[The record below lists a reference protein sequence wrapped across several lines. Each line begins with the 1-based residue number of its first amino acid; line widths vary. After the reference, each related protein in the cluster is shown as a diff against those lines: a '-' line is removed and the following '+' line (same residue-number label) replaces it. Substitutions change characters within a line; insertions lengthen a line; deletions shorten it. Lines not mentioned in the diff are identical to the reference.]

1 MKKIFLSIVVTFL
14 FTAISAQTYHPLQ
27 TTNLVE
33 NWSNA
38 ALISVN
44 DNWTGYPSFRG
55 FLGQDLTSSTG
66 IDPQT
71 VLIGASPTPNDL
83 DVIANQTNPN
93 TQTSGGVA
101 EFDGIANPS
110 IALQGSNTADA
121 PFLVIYLNGSN
132 VSSINVSYNLRDLDG
147 SADNSIQ
154 PVALQYRIG
163 SSGNFTN
170 LPLGFVADASN
181 GPNTATLVTPVNVI
195 LPAICDGQA
204 QIEIRII
211 TTNAASSDE
220 WIGIDD
226 ILITS
231 IPLGGDVTPP
241 TISTLTPPDNATNIP
256 TTTNL
261 SILFSE
267 PIAKGTGN
275 IEIWDA
281 SGPTLIQTIPVT
293 DLAVTVTGS
302 TATIAISPLVINTN
316 YYILIPT
323 IGTFVDLAT
332 IPNPFAGITANTT
345 WNFTTDGTAPTIT
358 TLTPVDNG
366 TNISISTNL
375 TAVFNEN
382 IIKGTGNIV
391 IKRLDN
397 NSTVQT
403 IDVTNAAV
411 TITGNN
417 TVTIDIND
425 LLFNTDYY
433 VEIDAGAIKDV
444 SNINFAGITGNS
456 TWNFTT
462 IPQPAAGIIGNNYS
476 FTSCTTTFITEGWRQ
491 FSVTG
496 AQTWACTT
504 SGRTGADGMEMN
516 AFVSSGNNPLNEDWL
531 ISPPFDLTSTTA
543 PTLKF
548 YSKGDFTPGHGLVVR
563 VSTNYAPGTNPN
575 TATWTNVLTFPTPS
589 GSNTAWLLNDNIDL
603 STYNTSNVY
612 VAWFYSNPSTAN
624 SSRWRIDDVTL
635 YSNIVLP
642 PCDEPSD
649 QPTNLLLTP
658 TATSV
663 SGSFTAVFPAPSGY
677 LVVRSTSATLSANP
691 IDATTYTVGA
701 PLGGGVVIAN
711 GAATTF
717 TDNGLAPTTTYYYF
731 VFAYNNEN
739 CIGGPNYA
747 ITINPAPT
755 GNTNS
760 TTTLALAPCIP
771 PIAAPTTLNLSAT
784 NTTISGSFTA
794 SASANRYLV
803 VISTSTPLGATPT
816 DGTTYT
822 AGSPFGT
829 GTVVAYSASTTFNAT
844 GLTANTPYF
853 IFVFAANGD
862 CTGEPN
868 YFTTSLDGTT
878 TTTNGTGVPNGYYD
892 AALGLTC
899 QPLKTA
905 LKNIISTGT
914 EVLSYTP
921 GLWNLYQFSDIRRND
936 ANNADI
942 VWDTYSDN
950 PTGADP
956 YTFTFVTNQ
965 CGNYTT
971 EGDCYNREHSTPQSW
986 FNQVSPMVSDA
997 HHIFPTDGKV
1007 NAMHSNYPYGEVQ
1020 NLTVFPMGSGYNNP
1034 SLAGSKLGIGSNFG
1048 FTGTVFE
1055 PINEY
1060 KGDYARAFLY
1070 MAVRYEDE
1078 MINQNWPQYGRANEA
1093 ILSTVDQPNAA
1104 IRRLQFYDDW
1114 YIKLLYKWHL
1124 QDPVSAKEINRNNVI
1139 FSQLITDGASTK
1151 KQGNR
1156 NPFVDHPEYVA
1167 AIWGPSC
1174 LTVLPVTITNFSVK
1188 KNNNTA
1194 LVSWKINNELSIK
1207 KYEVE
1212 RSTNGI
1218 NFEKI
1223 GEVKSNGST
1232 QYSFT
1237 DNTLPLAKTIY
1248 YRLKIVEL
1256 SGKLNTTNVITI
1268 DGVVLVNALKI
1279 SPNPANEKITIQ
1291 LNNGINQ
1298 KGALLTIF
1306 DFTGRLLVQKSLT
1319 NGQNTITLPVLNYA
1333 NGTYFI
1339 KINTDTEVLKTNFII
1354 SR

>member
-1 MKKIFLSIVVTFL
+1 MKRIFII
-14 FTAISAQTYHPLQ
+14 A
-27 TTNLVE
+27 
-33 NWSNA
+33 
-38 ALISVN
+38 
-44 DNWTGYPSFRG
+44 
-55 FLGQDLTSSTG
+55 FLGCFFVTKAQISITNIATPYTQDFNTLASTGTSSTLPTG
-66 IDPQT
+66 WALFETGSGANTTYTADNGGLNGGNTYSFGTTSSTERAFGSLQSGSVVPT
-71 VLIGASPTPNDL
+71 IGASFINNTGVSISSISINYTGEQWRLGTASRVDRLDFQYSTNATTLNSGTYTDENGLDFTAPTTTGTLGAL
-83 DVIANQTNPN
+83 DGNLVANKTVISAITITFASP
-93 TQTSGGVA
+93 
-101 EFDGIANPS
+101 IP
-110 IALQGSNTADA
+110 
-121 PFLVIYLNGSN
+121 NGSPFW
-132 VSSINVSYNLRDLDG
+132 IRWTDLNASGSDDG
-147 SADNSIQ
+147 LS
-154 PVALQYRIG
+154 
-163 SSGNFTN
+163 
-170 LPLGFVADASN
+170 
-181 GPNTATLVTPVNVI
+181 
-195 LPAICDGQA
+195 
-204 QIEIRII
+204 
-211 TTNAASSDE
+211 
-220 WIGIDD
+220 IDD
-226 ILITS
+226 VTMTFTGSGTDI
-231 IPLGGDVTPP
+231 TPP
-241 TISTLTPPDNATNIP
+241 TITTLTPLDDAINVSTN
-256 TTTNL
+256 TNL
-261 SILFSE
+261 QILFSE

-281 SGPTLIQTIPVT
+281 TGPTQIQTIPVT
-293 DLAVTVTGS
+293 DPAVTVTGS
-302 TATIAISPLVINTN
+302 TAIITLSPLVINTN

-323 IGTFVDLAT
+323 SGTFNDLAT
-332 IPNPFAGITANTT
+332 IPNPFAGITTNTI

-358 TLTPVDNG
+358 TLTPSDNG
-366 TNISISTNL
+366 TNIPISTNL
-375 TAVFNEN
+375 TAVFNET

-391 IKRLDN
+391 VKRIDD

-403 IDVTNAAV
+403 IDVTNAGV
-411 TITGNN
+411 TITENT

-425 LLFNTDYY
+425 LLFNTAYY
-433 VEIDAGAIKDV
+433 VEIDAGAIKDL
-444 SNINFAGITGNS
+444 SNNNFAGITGNS

-462 IPQPAAGIIGNNYS
+462 IPLPAPGIIGNNYS
-476 FTSCTTTFITEGWRQ
+476 FASCATTFITEGWRQ

-496 AQTWACTT
+496 AQTWSCTA

-516 AFVSSGNNPLNEDWL
+516 AYVSSGNNPLNEDWL
-531 ISPPFDLTSTTA
+531 ISPPFDLTTTTA

-563 VSTNYAPGTNPN
+563 VSTNYTPGTNPN
-575 TATWTNVLTFPTPS
+575 SATWTNVLTFPTPS

-612 VAWFYSNPSTAN
+612 LAWFYNNTTTSN

-635 YSNIVLP
+635 YSGIVLP
-642 PCDEPSD
+642 SCDEPTD

-677 LVVRSTSATLSANP
+677 LAVRSTSATLSSNP
-691 IDATTYTVGA
+691 IDAIIYTVGA
-701 PLGGGVVIAN
+701 SLGGGVVIAN
-711 GAATTF
+711 SGATTF
-717 TDNGLAPTTTYYYF
+717 TDNGLTPTTTYYYF
-731 VFAYNNEN
+731 IFAYNTEN

-747 ITINPAPT
+747 TTINPAPT

-760 TTTLALAPCIP
+760 TTTLALASCVQPS
-771 PIAAPTTLNLSAT
+771 AAPTTLNLSASS
-784 NTTISGSFTA
+784 TTISGSFTT

-803 VISTSTPLGATPT
+803 VISLSNTLSATPSN
-816 DGTTYT
+816 GTTYT

-829 GTVVAYSASTTFNAT
+829 GTVVAYSALTTFNAT

-862 CTGEPN
+862 CTGEPS
-868 YFTTSLDGTT
+868 YFTTSLEGTT

-899 QPLKTA
+899 QPLKTS
-905 LKNIISTGT
+905 LKTIISTGT

-921 GLWNLYQFSDIRRND
+921 GLWNLYTFSDKRRND

-942 VWDTYSDN
+942 LWDTYSDN
-950 PTGADP
+950 PTGPEP
-956 YTFTFVTNQ
+956 YTYTLITNQ
-965 CGNYTT
+965 CGNYTA

-997 HHIFPTDGKV
+997 HQIFPTDGKV
-1007 NAMHSNYPYGEVQ
+1007 NALHSNYAYGEVQ
-1020 NLTVFPMGSGYNNP
+1020 NLATVSGFTNP
-1034 SLAGSKLGIGSNFG
+1034 SLAGSKLGTGSNFG

-1078 MINQNWPQYGRANEA
+1078 MISQNWPQYGRANEA
-1093 ILSTVDQPNAA
+1093 ILSTADQPNAA

-1114 YIKLLYKWHL
+1114 FIKLLNKWHN
-1124 QDPVSAKEINRNNVI
+1124 QDPVSVKEINRNNVI

-1167 AIWGPSC
+1167 AIWGPTC
-1174 LTVLPVTITNFSVK
+1174 LTVLPVTITNFSVE

-1194 LVSWKINNELSIK
+1194 LVSWKVNNELSIK

-1223 GEVKSNGST
+1223 GEVKSNGNK
-1232 QYSFT
+1232 QYAFT
-1237 DNTLPLAKTIY
+1237 DNTLPLAKTVY
-1248 YRLKIVEL
+1248 YRLKIIEL
-1256 SGKLNTTNVITI
+1256 SGKINTTNVITI

-1291 LNNGINQ
+1291 LNNVINQ
-1298 KGALLTIF
+1298 KGAVLTIF

-1319 NGQNTITLPVLNYA
+1319 SNQNTITLPVLNYS